1 MKNLHLLIGFIA
13 FLIIFLFWGG
23 NPFFDAIAIAAVV
36 VYWWITEPI
45 PLYLTATVPMIL
57 GPLLGIVSVEELES
71 AYGDNMVF
79 LFFGGFVIALAIE
92 KWNLHRK
99 IAALIVKRT
108 GTSPAGVLLGFIVST
123 AFLSMWLSN
132 TGTAIMMLPMAIT
145 VINSL
150 PENETT
156 NKFSVALLLAVA
168 YSASFGGTAT
178 LIGSPPNIQMSGIV
192 QNNYGITIDFLTWS
206 SIGFPFCVIML
217 AILYFYLK
225 WRFIGSN
232 KEKMEVVIEDAVGL
246 SKNQK
251 VVLIVFFCT
260 ILFWIFKQLINDTF
274 HWKLSDTQIALM
286 GAFLLF
292 VLPSSENKK
301 EAILT
306 WKDTKELPWGVLLL
320 FGGGLALAKILSNGG
335 VLKFFAEWVA
345 QSQFNTYLTFISVLV
360 VASIFLSELMSNLA
374 LVTIIVPIIA
384 QLGIEMGYSIL
395 SLCVPVTLAASCGF
409 MLPMATPPNAIV
421 FATGK
426 LHVKTMA
433 KVGFALNILSAIVIV
448 LIAYIVSVV
457 SPL

>member
-1 MKNLHLLIGFIA
+1 
-13 FLIIFLFWGG
+13 
-23 NPFFDAIAIAAVV
+23 
-36 VYWWITEPI
+36 
-45 PLYLTATVPMIL
+45 
-57 GPLLGIVSVEELES
+57 
-71 AYGDNMVF
+71 
-79 LFFGGFVIALAIE
+79 
-92 KWNLHRK
+92 
-99 IAALIVKRT
+99 
-108 GTSPAGVLLGFIVST
+108 
-123 AFLSMWLSN
+123 
-132 TGTAIMMLPMAIT
+132 
-145 VINSL
+145 
-150 PENETT
+150 
-156 NKFSVALLLAVA
+156 
-168 YSASFGGTAT
+168 
-178 LIGSPPNIQMSGIV
+178 
-192 QNNYGITIDFLTWS
+192 
-206 SIGFPFCVIML
+206 
-217 AILYFYLK
+217 
-225 WRFIGSN
+225 
-232 KEKMEVVIEDAVGL
+232 
-246 SKNQK
+246 
-251 VVLIVFFCT
+251 
-260 ILFWIFKQLINDTF
+260 
-274 HWKLSDTQIALM
+274 M